1 MDKQKKP
8 ILSFRADELAVPEVC
23 TGEVP
28 DTGELAEAPEEE
40 EIQYDTLAVPEVHF
54 CRKKP
59 RE

>member
-28 DTGELAEAPEEE
+28 DTGELAEAPE
-40 EIQYDTLAVPEVHF
+40 AVPEVHF